1 MVDTPHCNGGIWAEK
16 WQMHECVW
24 GKLQAT
30 LEETFC
36 LVEAEKQKHK
46 VLS

>member
-1 MVDTPHCNGGIWAEK
+1 MVESEQRSGKC
-16 WQMHECVW
+16 MSVW